1 MIQRLIDQLSRRVTA
16 ADAVRVTDETVTV
29 TVGREAWPAVA
40 RIEGTSWH
48 LRVVQNGR
56 IGQAGAVDDRIDGL
70 VERAL
75 RSVAVGPTGP
85 LHLPAPAPLPAVRT
99 ASPAAE
105 TLGPRDLAALAE
117 QLVDRL
123 GGAGRRVEAWA
134 ERSAGQVQVGNT
146 RGVLAGYDVTMV
158 GIGARV
164 GTVGPQGGCQCEV
177 HHVSVDRPGSAD
189 LARLVDEV
197 DRRLRPARAASEAIP
212 PAVMVG
218 LAPRAVAAL
227 LRMLDPALT
236 VQARGDRQSSR
247 SAGLTD
253 SGWSPD
259 LTIVDDP
266 LMDGR
271 PGSRPMDDDGVVSRR
286 VTLLRDGAIRGWRC
300 DLATGAR
307 LGLPSTG
314 HAVRTPFAEPRV
326 GPSNTILL
334 PGAVDASDLAGLV
347 GDGLVIMDLPA
358 RVTDL
363 GAGRL
368 SCATPWAFHVAGGEV
383 AGRVPRLTLQDNLFE
398 MLGRVRAVGRELE
411 WAGAVGAPA
420 LVLDSVGVSAD

>member
-1 MIQRLIDQLSRRVTA
+1 MIQRLIDQLSPRVA
-16 ADAVRVTDETVTV
+16 EADAVRVTDETVTV
-29 TVGREAWPAVA
+29 TVGREAWPAVS

-48 LRVVQNGR
+48 LRVQQAGR
-56 IGQAGAVDDRIDGL
+56 VGLAGAVDDRIDGL

-75 RSVAVGPTGP
+75 GSVAVGSPGP

-117 QLVDRL
+117 QLMDRL
-123 GGAGRRVEAWA
+123 GASGRRVEAWA

-146 RGVLAGYDVTMV
+146 RGVLAGYEVTMV

-164 GTVGPQGGCQCEV
+164 GTAGPQGACQCEV
-177 HHVSVDRPGSAD
+177 HHVGVDRPGSAD
-189 LARLVDEV
+189 LERLVDEV
-197 DRRLRPARAASEAIP
+197 DRRLRPVMVVREAMP
-212 PAVMVG
+212 PAVVVG
-218 LAPRAVAAL
+218 LAPRAVAGL
-227 LRMLDPALT
+227 LRMLDPILT
-236 VQARGDRQSSR
+236 VRARGDRP
-247 SAGLTD
+247 SAPSPGQTE
-253 SGWSPD
+253 SGWSPE

-266 LMDGR
+266 LVDGR
-271 PGSRPMDDDGVVSRR
+271 PGSRPIDDDGVVSRR

-300 DLATGAR
+300 DLATGER

-334 PGAVDASDLAGLV
+334 PGAVDARDLAGLV
-347 GDGLVIMDLPA
+347 GDGVLIMDLPA
-358 RVTDL
+358 RRTNVH
-363 GAGRL
+363 AGQL
-368 SCATPWAFHVAGGEV
+368 SCATPWAFQVVGGEV
-383 AGRVPRLTLQDNLFE
+383 AGRLPRLTLRDSLFQ
-398 MLGRVRAVGRELE
+398 MFGRVRAVGRELE

-420 LVLDSVGVSAD
+420 LLLDSVVVSAD